1 MTRFWMTIDES
12 VDLVLKSLQLMNGGE
27 TYIPKIPSIKILDLA
42 KAFDP
47 KRKLDLVGI
56 RPGEKIN
63 EFLCSESTAHL
74 TLNLEIIVNYAIV

>member
-47 KRKLDLVGI
+47 KEKLDLVGI

-63 EFLCSESTAHL
+63 EFLCLRIYCTFNSR
-74 TLNLEIIVNYAIV
+74 I

>member
-12 VDLVLKSLQLMNGGE
+12 VDLVLKSLQLIDGGE

-47 KRKLDLVGI
+47 KSWI
-56 RPGEKIN
+56 
-63 EFLCSESTAHL
+63 
-74 TLNLEIIVNYAIV
+74 